1 MAAQPYILNYQ
12 VKIIIKNG
20 IDGLLIDP
28 NNSNEIADAI
38 CSLLNDEKFCKELS
52 INGYNKINDFFN
64 YDKILV
70 ENEKL
75 FKYIINNDYQ

>member
-1 MAAQPYILNYQ
+1 MAAQPYTKLSSGPE
-12 VKIIIKNG
+12 IIKNG

-52 INGYNKINDFFN
+52 INGYNKINDFFQ
-64 YDKILV
+64 LR
-70 ENEKL
+70 
-75 FKYIINNDYQ
+75 